1 MDIVEQLN
9 KAISYIESALC
20 DEIHLDTVAQIAC
33 VTKDSFLRFFSN
45 MTGMTLN
52 EYVRRRRLTL
62 AAHELQGSRC
72 KVIDVAVKYGWDS
85 ADAFTKAFIR
95 QHGITPT
102 QARNPYQPLKIYPP
116 ASFYIMVKGAKKM
129 DFRIV
134 ETREKRV
141 LGISRKIG
149 GTASERFKAEHIMW
163 ADDCDHI
170 PAKICDG
177 YDGVWYGIWNKGSYV
192 IARDEENVTGS
203 KLEEHFIPGGKY
215 AVFTTQRGGYAGDEL
230 PELHNLIHNSWLPN
244 AGYRQVNDLEVEV
257 YHLWTDRAERREKRY
272 YEIWIPVEKADNL

>member
-20 DEIHLDTVAQIAC
+20 EEIQLDTVAQIAC
-33 VTKDSFLRFFSN
+33 VTKDSFLRFFSY

-52 EYVRRRRLTL
+52 EYIRRRRLTL

-72 KVIDVAVKYGWDS
+72 KVIDIAVKYGWDS

-102 QARNPYQPLKIYPP
+102 QARDPGQPLTVYPP
-116 ASFYIMVKGAKKM
+116 ASFYIMAKGAKKM

-149 GTASERFKAEHIMW
+149 GTASERFEAEHIMW

-177 YDGVWYGIWNKGSYV
+177 YDGVWYGIWSKGSYV
-192 IARDEENVTGS
+192 IARDEENVTGA
-203 KLEEHFIPGGKY
+203 KLEAHFIPAGKY
-215 AVFTTQRGGYAGDEL
+215 AVFTTQRGGYAGEAL
-230 PELHNLIHNSWLPN
+230 PELHDLIHYSWLPSS
-244 AGYRQVNDLEVEV
+244 GYRQVNDLEVEV
-257 YHLWTDRAERREKRY
+257 FHLWTDRAKRREKRY
-272 YEIWIPVEKADNL
+272 YEIWIPVEEQDS